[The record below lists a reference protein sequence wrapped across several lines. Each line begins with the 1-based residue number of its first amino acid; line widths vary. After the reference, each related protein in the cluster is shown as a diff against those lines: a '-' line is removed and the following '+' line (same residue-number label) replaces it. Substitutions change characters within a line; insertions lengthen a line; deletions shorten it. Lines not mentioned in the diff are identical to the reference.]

1 MGVFSRTL
9 YKYTRLRKAPRRQ
22 YKRNRILCHV
32 YIFPLKAGKMNE
44 GPEYEKLYLND
55 TNVVRR
61 EKGREGKS
69 SDEYILPRFLGRIL
83 RLDVLH

>member
-1 MGVFSRTL
+1 
-9 YKYTRLRKAPRRQ
+9 
-22 YKRNRILCHV
+22 
-32 YIFPLKAGKMNE
+32 MNE